1 MQIEL
6 KTIKLKMELCILC
19 HSLEKG
25 FFSLSLTLSH
35 SLSLSYCLSS
45 SIL

>member
-25 FFSLSLTLSH
+25 FFSLSLSRT
-35 SLSLSYCLSS
+35 LSLSYCLSS